1 MEGQPL
7 PPPSAL
13 KRKILI
19 KNKRLKPEVEK
30 VELELFLQ
38 GKFEAKDEVVEDAS
52 GAPAPPPAEAPPPV
66 SAVPCKNTLIQAILG
81 TCSKLHQLSREI
93 SFSILIFP
101 YSEVQTT
108 VIKLF
113 ADVNE

>member
-1 MEGQPL
+1 M

-30 VELELFLQ
+30 VELELFLA

-52 GAPAPPPAEAPPPV
+52 GAAPPPPAEPPKV
-66 SAVPCKNTLIQAILG
+66 IFFI
-81 TCSKLHQLSREI
+81 SKIKRYFTTN
-93 SFSILIFP
+93 FSVTFFLMNFNDGNN
-101 YSEVQTT
+101 VQR
-108 VIKLF
+108 
-113 ADVNE
+113 